1 MTGGKF
7 ILKPHDD
14 IENLKETEIFDIKD
28 LRPQ

>member
-14 IENLKETEIFDIKD
+14 IENLKESEVFDIKE
-28 LRPQ
+28 LRPS

>member
-14 IENLKETEIFDIKD
+14 IENLKESSIFDIKD
-28 LRPQ
+28 LRP